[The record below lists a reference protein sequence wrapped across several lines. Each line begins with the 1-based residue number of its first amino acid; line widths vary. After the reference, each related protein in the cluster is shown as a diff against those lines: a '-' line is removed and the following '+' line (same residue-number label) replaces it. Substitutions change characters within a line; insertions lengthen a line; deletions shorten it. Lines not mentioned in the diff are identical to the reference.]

1 MGYGFGE
8 PWMLLLLL
16 IVPLAFAL
24 YLDYCKKKKALAIKF
39 SSVGIIKK
47 ADSKT
52 AVRANL
58 PFALLLLATTLI
70 IFGLADPHIPLK
82 DLKEGVNVVIVI
94 DDSGSMSANDY
105 QPTRL
110 EAAKV
115 ASETLIKSLQEKD
128 NLGIVIFES
137 GVTTAAYLT
146 PYKEKAIE
154 KLHAIEQK
162 MGKTAIGDGLSMAVD
177 MATSIPNKKRVI
189 VLLSDGANNAGVIS
203 PDDAIAYAKT
213 NNIQVNTVAIGSDKP
228 AQMIVGYDF
237 FGNPAY
243 GPADPVDE
251 ATLQKIAS
259 ETGGIYHKSVDAD
272 TLNQVYKNMGE
283 NIEREWEDTDI
294 KDWFFAAALAVMVI
308 NIYLIY
314 GKYRIVV

>member
-24 YLDYCKKKKALAIKF
+24 FLDYRKKKKALALKF

-47 ADSKT
+47 ADRKT
-52 AVRANL
+52 AMRANL
-58 PFALLLLATTLI
+58 PFVLLLLATTLI

-82 DLKEGVNVVIVI
+82 ELKQGVNVVVVI
-94 DDSGSMSANDY
+94 DDSGSMAANDY
-105 QPTRL
+105 APTRL
-110 EAAKV
+110 EAAKS
-115 ASETLIKSLQEKD
+115 AAEILLKSLQEKD
-128 NLGIVIFES
+128 NVGIVIFET
-137 GVTTAAYLT
+137 GATTASYLT

-154 KLHAIEQK
+154 RLRAIEQK
-162 MGKTAIGDGLSMAVD
+162 QGKTAIGDGLSLAVD

-189 VLLSDGANNAGVIS
+189 VLLSDGVNNAGVIS
-203 PDDAIAYAKT
+203 PDDAISYAKT
-213 NNIQVNTVAIGSDKP
+213 NNIQVHTIAMGSDK
-228 AQMIVGYDF
+228 QVVLGYDF
-237 FGNPAY
+237 FGNPQYAE
-243 GPADPVDE
+243 PADE
-251 ATLQKIAS
+251 ATLQKISS
-259 ETGGIYHKSVDAD
+259 ETGGIYHKSVDQD

-283 NIEREWEDTDI
+283 NIEREWEDTSI
-294 KDWFFAAALAVMVI
+294 KEWFYAAALAVLVI

>member
-24 YLDYCKKKKALAIKF
+24 YLDYRKKKKALSLKF
-39 SSVGIIKK
+39 SSIGIIKK

-52 AVRANL
+52 AMRATM
-58 PFALLLLATTLI
+58 PFALLILATTLI

-82 DLKEGVNVVIVI
+82 ELKQGVNVVVVI
-94 DDSGSMSANDY
+94 DDSGSMAANDY
-105 QPTRL
+105 APTRL
-110 EAAKV
+110 EAAKS
-115 ASETLIKSLQEKD
+115 AAEILLKSLQEKD
-128 NLGIVIFES
+128 NVGIVIFET
-137 GVTTAAYLT
+137 GATTAAYLT
-146 PYKEKAIE
+146 PYKEKAVE
-154 KLHAIEQK
+154 RLRAIEQK
-162 MGKTAIGDGLSMAVD
+162 QGKTAIGDGLSLAVD

-189 VLLSDGANNAGVIS
+189 VLLSDGVNNAGVIS
-203 PDDAIAYAKT
+203 PDDAISYAKT
-213 NNIQVNTVAIGSDKP
+213 NNIQVHTIAMGSDK
-228 AQMIVGYDF
+228 QVVLGYDF
-237 FGNPAY
+237 FGNPQYAE
-243 GPADPVDE
+243 PVDE

-283 NIEREWEDTDI
+283 NIEREWEDTSI
-294 KDWFFAAALAVMVI
+294 KDWFYAAALAVLVI

-314 GKYRIVV
+314 GKYRIIV